1 MVTLKVDTYIYICI
15 LKAHLYIYRG
25 KTMEATKRIEGNGLF
40 HTPKDWD
47 ELSAKIEQLNPDEK
61 QIAWL
66 FSMFTW
72 NLAAKITNESEG
84 LTNE

>member
-1 MVTLKVDTYIYICI
+1 MVTLKIDTYLYICI
-15 LKAHLYIYRG
+15 LKAQPYIYRG
-25 KTMEATKRIEGNGLF
+25 KTMEAMKRIEANGLF

-72 NLAAKITNESEG
+72 NLAAKITNEPED
-84 LTNE
+84 LTDE